1 VSWEFSRDATLFT
14 ELNRCGIFIV
24 QSWTAWSCTL
34 SHMNSRRLRTLIAL
48 LLTATAIIFAA
59 RRHSL
64 VEAQRHTGTDT
75 YAITNAKIVTVS
87 GATID
92 RGTVVV
98 RDGLI
103 AAVGANANGAGL
115 TRAPSTEP
123 GLTVYPG
130 VFDANT
136 TLGIPR
142 PSPSPGAAVAAV
154 DSRVCLGRARP
165 LRLHQTQVNCPACS
179 QKFSLLI

>member
-1 VSWEFSRDATLFT
+1 
-14 ELNRCGIFIV
+14 
-24 QSWTAWSCTL
+24 
-34 SHMNSRRLRTLIAL
+34 MNLIRSRTLIVL
-48 LLTATAIIFAA
+48 LLAISAIILAV
-59 RRHSL
+59 RHHS

-103 AAVGANANGAGL
+103 GAVGANATVPADARTIDG
-115 TRAPSTEP
+115 T

-142 PSPSPGAAVAAV
+142 PSPTPGGGGGGGFQGLFGQSNPSATSPN
-154 DSRVCLGRARP
+154 S
-165 LRLHQTQVNCPACS
+165 S
-179 QKFSLLI
+179 QLPGMQPEILASALIRTAGTEM

>member
-1 VSWEFSRDATLFT
+1 
-14 ELNRCGIFIV
+14 
-24 QSWTAWSCTL
+24 
-34 SHMNSRRLRTLIAL
+34 MNLIRSRTLIVL
-48 LLTATAIIFAA
+48 LLAISAIILAV
-59 RRHSL
+59 RRHSF

-75 YAITNAKIVTVS
+75 YAIANAKIVTVS
-87 GATID
+87 GATIE

-103 AAVGANANGAGL
+103 AAVGANAAVPADARTIDG
-115 TRAPSTEP
+115 T

-142 PSPSPGAAVAAV
+142 PSPTPGGGGGGFQGLFGQSQPSATSPNSPNLPGMQPEILAS
-154 DSRVCLGRARP
+154 DLIKPGGNEIESARNAGITTA
-165 LRLHQTQVNCPACS
+165 QTVPRGNV
-179 QKFSLLI
+179 FLEIG